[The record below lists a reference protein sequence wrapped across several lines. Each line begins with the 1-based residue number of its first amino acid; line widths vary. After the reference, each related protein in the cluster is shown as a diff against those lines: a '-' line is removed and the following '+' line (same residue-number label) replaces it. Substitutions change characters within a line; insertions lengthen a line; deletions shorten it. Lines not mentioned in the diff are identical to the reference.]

1 MKHKLGVIGYGTM
14 GSWHAE
20 NVRDR
25 IEGIDVVAVYDMD
38 SSRLLKAKEDGFC
51 VYNTVDEFFDTD
63 IDVVLV
69 ATPNNF
75 HKHYSIM
82 AMERGKHVICEKP
95 ACLSVAELEEV
106 LSVSQKT
113 GKLYTVHQNRRFD
126 IDYAIAKNIV
136 NEGKLGKLFMLESR
150 LYSNRGFSKGG
161 WKAKYETGGGLLYDW
176 GIHLLDQ
183 ILCLIPEE
191 PVSVF
196 ADLHKVH
203 MKEVDDVCCVTVTFE
218 SGLTARFVCDL
229 WCHIKEARWHIQ
241 GDKGTAIVYDWFGTE
256 GKIIHATD
264 VGEEKSVGCVYT
276 YNGLSTSM
284 YSRPIQELNE
294 LPLPIPQKEPR
305 WEEFYENVM
314 EAIEG
319 KTEQIVTHEQI
330 RKGMKVLMAA
340 FESAE
345 KRCVVTLKNL

>member
-1 MKHKLGVIGYGTM
+1 MKRKLGVIGYGTM

-25 IEGIDVVAVYDMD
+25 IKGLDVAAVYDID
-38 SSRLLKAKEDGFC
+38 PKRRDKAKEDGFC
-51 VYNTVDEFFDTD
+51 VYDSVEEFFKTD
-63 IDVVLV
+63 IDLVLI

-75 HKHYSIM
+75 HKYYSIT
-82 AMERGKHVICEKP
+82 AMEQGKNVVCEKP
-95 ACLSVAELEEV
+95 ACMSVEEVEEV
-106 LSVSQKT
+106 LAVSKKT

-126 IDYAIAKNIV
+126 IDYVIAKKLV
-136 NEGKLGKLFMLESR
+136 EEGKLGKLFMLESR

-183 ILCLIPEE
+183 ILDMIPEK

-196 ADLHKVH
+196 ADLHKVY
-203 MKEVDDVCCVTVTFE
+203 MQEVDDVCSVTITFE
-218 SGLTARFVCDL
+218 SGLTARFLCDL

-241 GDKGTAIVYDWFGTE
+241 GDKGTAVIHDWFGQE
-256 GKIIHATD
+256 GKVIQTKD
-264 VGEEKSVGCVYT
+264 VGVEESVGCIYT

-294 LPLPIPQKEPR
+294 LPLPLPQISPR
-305 WEEFYENVM
+305 WEEFYENVLD
-314 EAIEG
+314 AIDG

-330 RKGMKVLMAA
+330 LKDMKVLMAA
-340 FESAE
+340 FESA
-345 KRCVVTLKNL
+345 KNKTAVKLSL

>member
-1 MKHKLGVIGYGTM
+1 MKRKLGVIGYGTM

-25 IEGIDVVAVYDMD
+25 IKGLDVAAVYDID
-38 SSRLLKAKEDGFC
+38 PKRRDKAKEDGFC
-51 VYNTVDEFFDTD
+51 VYDSVEEFFKTD
-63 IDVVLV
+63 IDLVLI

-75 HKHYSIM
+75 HKYYSIM
-82 AMERGKHVICEKP
+82 AMEQGKNVVCEKP
-95 ACLSVAELEEV
+95 ACMSVEEVEEV
-106 LSVSQKT
+106 LAVSKKT

-126 IDYAIAKNIV
+126 IDYVIAKKLV
-136 NEGKLGKLFMLESR
+136 EEGKLGKLFMLESR

-183 ILCLIPEE
+183 ILDMIPEK

-196 ADLHKVH
+196 ADLHKVY
-203 MKEVDDVCCVTVTFE
+203 MQEVDDVCSVTITFE
-218 SGLTARFVCDL
+218 SGLTARFLCDL

-241 GDKGTAIVYDWFGTE
+241 GDKGTAVIHDWFGQE
-256 GKIIHATD
+256 GKVIQTKD
-264 VGEEKSVGCVYT
+264 VGVEESVGCIYT

-294 LPLPIPQKEPR
+294 LPLPLPQITPR
-305 WEEFYENVM
+305 WEEFYENVL
-314 EAIEG
+314 EAIDG

-330 RKGMKVLMAA
+330 LKDMKVLMAA
-340 FESAE
+340 FESA
-345 KRCVVTLKNL
+345 KTKTAVKLSL